1 MRYFDRY
8 STDLKNMDLAYSEY
22 SHFHLPLANMHDIA
36 SSLFRGL
43 IGLLNY
49 HSRNLP
55 FGKAQTS
62 LALYSLNRFVE
73 ISFDKPPVRQSS
85 NKFGFALS

>member
-1 MRYFDRY
+1 
-8 STDLKNMDLAYSEY
+8 MDLAYSEY

-62 LALYSLNRFVE
+62 LALHSLNRALNYH
-73 ISFDKPPVRQSS
+73 SRNLP
-85 NKFGFALS
+85 FGKAQTSLALHSLNR